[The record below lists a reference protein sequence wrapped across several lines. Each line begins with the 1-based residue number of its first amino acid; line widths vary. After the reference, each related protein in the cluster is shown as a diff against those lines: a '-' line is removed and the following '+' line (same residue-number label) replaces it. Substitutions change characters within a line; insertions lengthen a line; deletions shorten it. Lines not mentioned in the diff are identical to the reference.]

1 MIVRNLNKTIEIG
14 LNKTFNE
21 RFDCFQRTFDTNLV
35 RLNKLYFEQLS
46 NRTNASQTDLPK
58 KKKNKEKNQ
67 SSDSSFAQIGFIFY
81 SINSN
86 PKTNVEQFKHESI
99 LFLNPSNV
107 LNLNITQLEHEIFAL
122 SNDVSILKSLLSQ
135 AKETLKEKVHLLKE
149 SKETK
154 KTEKTEKKFK
164 TDKKNKEN
172 K

>member
-81 SINSN
+81 SINS
-86 PKTNVEQFKHESI
+86 KTNVEQFKHESI

-107 LNLNITQLEHEIFAL
+107 LNLNITQLEQEIFAL